1 MSGCGMDR
9 ERNYELVL
17 IVVIAVLMVFFVFWY
32 GYALADKEV
41 ELAVSYAPLPVPPPP
56 ARDPTEKIIDIL
68 LSQGVAGVGLIVLA
82 WWIKTS
88 TAQART
94 DRLRIEERVF
104 DLVER
109 TNKNLAEQHSE
120 LANISREL
128 ERIRG

>member
-1 MSGCGMDR
+1 MDH

-17 IVVIAVLMVFFVFWY
+17 IVVIAALMAFFVVFHE
-32 GYALADKEV
+32 YALADKEV
-41 ELAVSYAPLPVPPPP
+41 EFAVSYVPPPVPQPP
-56 ARDPTEKIIDIL
+56 ARDATEKVLDIL
-68 LSQGVAGVGLIVLA
+68 LSQGVAGVGLIVLG

-94 DRLRIEERVF
+94 DRIRIEERVF

-120 LANISREL
+120 LGNISREL
-128 ERIRG
+128 ERLRS

>member
-1 MSGCGMDR
+1 M
-9 ERNYELVL
+9 ERNYEVLL
-17 IVVIAVLMVFFVFWY
+17 IVVIALLMASLAFFYEF
-32 GYALADKEV
+32 ALADKEV
-41 ELAVSYAPLPVPPPP
+41 EFAVAYVPPPVPQPP
-56 ARDPTEKIIDIL
+56 AKDSTEKVLDIL

-104 DLVER
+104 NLVEKS
-109 TNKNLAEQHSE
+109 NLQLAEQHSE

-128 ERIRG
+128 ERIRS

>member
-1 MSGCGMDR
+1 MDR

-17 IVVIAVLMVFFVFWY
+17 IVVVAMLMASLAFFY
-32 GYALADKEV
+32 EYALADKEV
-41 ELAVSYAPLPVPPPP
+41 EFSVAYAPPVPQPP
-56 ARDPTEKIIDIL
+56 AKDSTEKVLDIL
-68 LSQGVAGVGLIVLA
+68 LSQGVAGVGLIVLG

-94 DRLRIEERVF
+94 DRIRIEERVF
-104 DLVER
+104 DLVEKS
-109 TNKNLAEQHSE
+109 NLQLAEQHSE